1 MKKVTSRRVDPEL
14 RKEQV
19 LAYVVHEYL
28 HSVTPVSSQQIVERC
43 LCDVSSATIRNVL
56 AELEEEGFL
65 THPHTSA
72 GRIPTPDGY
81 RYYVDHVMHEIDLLS
96 IEKKRIQSEYVRG
109 ISELEDLLDKTSEIL
124 AHETR
129 YPSII
134 SLEGSQGRLFCH
146 GMSFVADYPEFHNV
160 QKIQNVLKVLE
171 EKENLLKLINRH
183 LAEKVRAYIGLEAG
197 FSQVDDCSLIISK
210 YGKDRGPKG
219 RIALLGPTRMNYE
232 KVFSTLEYVC
242 ELINRMI

>member
-1 MKKVTSRRVDPEL
+1 MKRMASRRTDPKV

-19 LAYVVHEYL
+19 LAYVVQEYL
-28 HSVTPVSSQQIVERC
+28 YSVTPVSSQQIVERC
-43 LCDVSSATIRNVL
+43 LCDLSSATIRHVL

-81 RYYVDHVMHEIDLLS
+81 RYYVDHLMHEIDLLS
-96 IEKKRIQSEYVRG
+96 GEKKRIQSEYAQG
-109 ISELEDLLDKTSEIL
+109 ISELEDLLDRTSEIL
-124 AHETR
+124 AQETQ

-134 SLEGSQGRLFCH
+134 SLEGPHQRIFCH
-146 GMSFVADYPEFHNV
+146 GMSFVAGYPEFHNV
-160 QKIQNVLKVLE
+160 QKIQNVLKLLE
-171 EKENLLKLINRH
+171 EKENLLRLINRH
-183 LAEKVRAYIGLEAG
+183 LAEKVGAYIGIEAG
-197 FSQVDDCSLIISK
+197 LSQMDDCSLIISR

-219 RIALLGPTRMNYE
+219 RVALLGPTRMNYE

-242 ELINRMI
+242 DLINRMI